1 MGEAGM
7 GSTWLAASGEGAS
20 GGGKLESQEA
30 GEC

>member
-20 GGGKLESQEA
+20 GGKLESQEA